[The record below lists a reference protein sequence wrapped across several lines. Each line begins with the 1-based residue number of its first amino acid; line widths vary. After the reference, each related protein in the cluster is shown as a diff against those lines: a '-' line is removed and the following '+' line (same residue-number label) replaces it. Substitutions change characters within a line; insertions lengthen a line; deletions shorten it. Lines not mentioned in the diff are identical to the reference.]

1 MYSRYKSV
9 ISDETDIRSLD
20 EAEISSVRPDHP

>member
-1 MYSRYKSV
+1 MYSRYRSV
-9 ISDETDIRSLD
+9 FSGKTVLRLLD